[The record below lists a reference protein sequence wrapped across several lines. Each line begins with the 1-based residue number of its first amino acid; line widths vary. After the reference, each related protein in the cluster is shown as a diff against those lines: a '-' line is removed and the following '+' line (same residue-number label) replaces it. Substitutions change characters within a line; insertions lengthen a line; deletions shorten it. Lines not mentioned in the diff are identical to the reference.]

1 MLRRTGVARKVDQL
15 GRVVLPS
22 EVRRHFDISP
32 GDLIEIAVDSDAILL
47 TKVEN
52 RCVFC
57 GETASLSGRSSVF
70 PSRISNRSSRTAVA
84 APPSPIFTYQTR
96 GESPGAAARIAAT
109 VRMARAGSAAPR
121 IEPT

>member
-57 GETASLSGRSSVF
+57 GEAASLSEFSGKLVCGECVTRL
-70 PSRISNRSSRTAVA
+70 A
-84 APPSPIFTYQTR
+84 AEAS
-96 GESPGAAARIAAT
+96 GA
-109 VRMARAGSAAPR
+109 
-121 IEPT
+121 